1 MEHASDLAERE
12 VKRVLATDVRP
23 FAEVFGI
30 VEAARNL
37 EHAADGLMHVAL
49 LLRDH
54 VLGQVTH
61 A

>member
-1 MEHASDLAERE
+1 
-12 VKRVLATDVRP
+12 
-23 FAEVFGI
+23 VFGI

-37 EHAADGLMHVAL
+37 EQAADGLMHVAL